1 MRVLKTLAAG
11 GALRSSP
18 LRYVISKTIGSAKN
32 LATLASSG
40 MLAASSVVATAAEA
54 DPTYFVKNGG
64 DDEAAGT
71 SDAAAWATAAKAVAT
86 ATAGQS
92 VGFKRGDTWR
102 EQLDPHVSGRSG
114 SAGNPITFR
123 AYGTGAKPKFLGSID
138 MGASGGWDDQG
149 GNKWKWST
157 SSGSTEVCGLVFDDE
172 ASVAWRKTSGT
183 MTTQGDFYWSGGY
196 TYLYSASNPGTY
208 YDNIEAVKY
217 ITGVQLGT
225 LDYITVK
232 DIDVRYWGRHG
243 FLTYDPNTNII
254 IEDNDVSFIGPGT
267 AGLPL
272 GNGVELQGSTSAIIR
287 NNHFSQVYDSAITTI
302 DEIPGPVSFYGNV
315 ASFCENGYEI
325 QSVPTGMLESDIAV
339 YGNVFYKSGYGVWH
353 DQRPDPRGK
362 AFESWSGSVR
372 SEGCSFTDNIGYLDQ
387 SQHIRI
393 PTEGWTANG
402 NRWYPDGTLFYI
414 YSSDANNFAAW
425 QAHGYDATGSI
436 IDEVAGDDA
445 TVLAALEAML

>member
-1 MRVLKTLAAG
+1 MAIGVLALGFLTLTVAIF
-11 GALRSSP
+11 GALALGACGSEDTAGSTVSP
-18 LRYVISKTIGSAKN
+18 TP
-32 LATLASSG
+32 TPP
-40 MLAASSVVATAAEA
+40 EA
-54 DPTYFVKNGG
+54 PPTYFVKNGG
-64 DDEAAGT
+64 NDLLDGR
-71 SDAAAWATAAKAVAT
+71 SDATAWATVAKVNAT
-86 ATAGQS
+86 TFTAGQS

-102 EQLDPHVSGRSG
+102 EAIVPKWNTGGGPTGQV
-114 SAGNPITFR
+114 TFR
-123 AYGTGAKPKFLGSID
+123 AYGTGSQPQFLGSIN
-138 MGASGGWDDQG
+138 MSASGSWSDQG

-157 SSGSTEVCGLVFDDE
+157 SSGTTEVCALVFNDE

-196 TYLYSASNPGTY
+196 THLYSASNPGTY

-272 GNGVELQGSTSAIIR
+272 GNGVELQGSTSAIVR

-372 SEGCSFTDNIGYLDQ
+372 SEDCRFDDNISYLVTH
-387 SQHIRI
+387 QHIRI
-393 PTEGWTANG
+393 PTAGWTADG
-402 NRWYPDGTLFYI
+402 NRYYPDGAAKFKQYGG
-414 YSSDANNFAAW
+414 ANLNFAAW
-425 QAHGYDATGSI
+425 QALGRDRSGSI
-436 IDEVAGDDA
+436 LETVHGDDEEII
-445 TVLAALEAML
+445 AALVEML